1 MIFKHIIHTLLYN
14 TINTMGVCYSYEQ
27 KQEIKQKDKI
37 RLKERI
43 LREKIQRNLNLKVL
57 KSFWKITE
65 EELRN
70 IPFIEK
76 SINETPFVSP
86 FYNLFFET
94 RIYHLEHKNQQQQ
107 EHRYLYNSMIIE
119 SNQRKEKQRHKY
131 AEYDGYKHIIE
142 RIIEFQKTIG
152 NLQDLKVLLGPIN
165 YKILYNTLAYNIHN
179 IHNRNRN

>member
-1 MIFKHIIHTLLYN
+1 
-14 TINTMGVCYSYEQ
+14 MGVCYSYEQ
-27 KQEIKQKDKI
+27 KEEIQQKIKI

-43 LREKIQRNLNLKVL
+43 LREKIQRDLNLKVL

-65 EELRN
+65 EELGN

-94 RIYHLEHKNQQQQ
+94 RIYHLERNNQEQ
-107 EHRYLYNSMIIE
+107 EHRYLYNHMIIE
-119 SNQRKEKQRHKY
+119 SNQRKEDQRNKY
-131 AEYDGYKHIIE
+131 DEYDGYEHIIE

-165 YKILYNTLAYNIHN
+165 YKILYNTLAYDIHKIKN
-179 IHNRNRN
+179 